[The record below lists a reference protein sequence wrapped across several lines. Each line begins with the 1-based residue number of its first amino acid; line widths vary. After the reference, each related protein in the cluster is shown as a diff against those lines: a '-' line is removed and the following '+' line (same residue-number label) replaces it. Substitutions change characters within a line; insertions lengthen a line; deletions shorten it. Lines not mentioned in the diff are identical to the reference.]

1 MSRSMGISMKNAVA
15 VMMEDRLS
23 MRMCMR
29 GSRMMA
35 A

>member
-15 VMMEDRLS
+15 VMMKDHRS